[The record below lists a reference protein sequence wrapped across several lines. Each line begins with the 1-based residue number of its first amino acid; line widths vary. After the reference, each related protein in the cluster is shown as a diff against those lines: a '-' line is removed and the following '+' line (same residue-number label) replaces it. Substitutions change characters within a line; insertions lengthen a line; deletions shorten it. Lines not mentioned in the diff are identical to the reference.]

1 MNYYIELFRS
11 GFITEDVDIK
21 NQVVLL
27 PQHCTAA
34 CDLALVVD
42 SEQFY
47 AILKKARDDN
57 PMNEALL
64 ISLHDAIQNE
74 EFSLFQ
80 IFIDD
85 DNLMKIY
92 KEKRE
97 AYGVSKE
104 DTDNPYLNLDE
115 EEEDERFETY
125 KENIATITEE
135 LEIRI
140 SNDTFL
146 DLFSCHS
153 EEDNK
158 ENAKVLTDTIAD
170 ISNYLE
176 ASELKFIYSVLS
188 NILFTGELDDKQIL
202 NLYKLLADRCL
213 QNRDFD
219 ALDNLFS
226 AFIDELFPDN

>member
-21 NQVVLL
+21 NHVVLL

-34 CDLALVVD
+34 CDLALVID

-47 AILKKARDDN
+47 SILKRARDDN

-85 DNLMKIY
+85 ENLMKIY

-97 AYGVSKE
+97 AYGASKE

-115 EEEDERFETY
+115 EEEDERFEIY
-125 KENIATITEE
+125 KENIETITEE
-135 LEIRI
+135 LETRI

-146 DLFSCHS
+146 DLFLCHS
-153 EEDNK
+153 EEENK

-176 ASELKFIYSVLS
+176 ASELKSIYSILS

-202 NLYKLLADRCL
+202 DLYKILADRCL

>member
-1 MNYYIELFRS
+1 M
-11 GFITEDVDIK
+11 
-21 NQVVLL
+21 
-27 PQHCTAA
+27 
-34 CDLALVVD
+34 
-42 SEQFY
+42 
-47 AILKKARDDN
+47 
-57 PMNEALL
+57 
-64 ISLHDAIQNE
+64 
-74 EFSLFQ
+74 
-80 IFIDD
+80 
-85 DNLMKIY
+85 
-92 KEKRE
+92 
-97 AYGVSKE
+97 
-104 DTDNPYLNLDE
+104 
-115 EEEDERFETY
+115 
-125 KENIATITEE
+125 
-135 LEIRI
+135 
-140 SNDTFL
+140 
-146 DLFSCHS
+146 FSCHS